1 MPKLLYCNNIFL
13 TVRMKKPVCRLRN
26 SAPAFLA
33 LLLAGLRFCNTIY
46 CTYTVC
52 YSICGL
58 WSLWL
63 VRTVLACFLGHRT
76 VGWPH
81 DLWAGIVKC
90 ESSQPNWQNRLNG
103 DCTHVLVSKWL
114 KISPA
119 VLWQNTSLSP
129 RFEERDDG
137 ESLEVHNLVPHS
149 LFNGRHWNNRME
161 WFLTFEMGCRHV
173 ATNWF

>member
-52 YSICGL
+52 YSICGVYD
-58 WSLWL
+58 WSGLSWHAFSDI
-63 VRTVLACFLGHRT
+63 VLLADPMTSGQ
-76 VGWPH
+76 
-81 DLWAGIVKC
+81 
-90 ESSQPNWQNRLNG
+90 ESWNVSQVNQTDKIDWT
-103 DCTHVLVSKWL
+103 DCTHVLVSQWL

-149 LFNGRHWNNRME
+149 LFNGRHRKNRME
-161 WFLTFEMGCRHV
+161 WFLKFEMGCRHV